1 MAKPSKLK
9 RAIREMEKEAENLK
23 LRLELLET
31 TIIRLKIV
39 DNEKLNEKRD

>member
-1 MAKPSKLK
+1 MAKPGKLK
-9 RAIREMEKEAENLK
+9 RAIKEMEEEAENLK